1 MVSVL
6 ARTYQA
12 TNQGIRQ
19 AVQDLAKTVYLTPS
33 DVDNFHRC
41 LLIAVHLDSVK
52 VWKKA
57 RWR

>member
-1 MVSVL
+1 MV
-6 ARTYQA
+6 TYQA

-33 DVDNFHRC
+33 EVDNFHRC
-41 LLIAVHLDSVK
+41 LAIALHSDSER